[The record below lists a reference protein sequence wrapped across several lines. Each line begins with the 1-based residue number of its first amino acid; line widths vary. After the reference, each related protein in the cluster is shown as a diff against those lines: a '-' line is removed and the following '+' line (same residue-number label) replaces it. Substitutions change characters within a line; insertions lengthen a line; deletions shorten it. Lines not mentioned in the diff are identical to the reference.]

1 MLPDTPPG
9 MAKDVSSS
17 ARERMRT
24 RSKLLF
30 GNGDRLEVA
39 LAVATSTD
47 GVVNATDL
55 SWELRIANNR
65 VRAQLLALTQL
76 GLLEPGPPDDRKRWY
91 VRRPSSFWQTCVD
104 LHEAWS
110 T

>member
-1 MLPDTPPG
+1 MQ
-9 MAKDVSSS
+9 DVSSRT
-17 ARERMRT
+17 RERIRT
-24 RSKLLF
+24 RSKVLF
-30 GNGDRLEVA
+30 GSGDRLEVA
-39 LAVATSTD
+39 LAIATSPD

-55 SWELRIANNR
+55 SWELHIANNR
-65 VRAQLLALTQL
+65 VRAQLVALTEL
-76 GLLEPGPPDDRKRWY
+76 GLLTPGPADDRKKWY